1 MLGRNRETIITIKG
15 VEVIVF
21 CKRENKDNNITTEH
35 KKRSLN
41 KQKE

>member
-21 CKRENKDNNITTEH
+21 CKSNEKRE
-35 KKRSLN
+35 
-41 KQKE
+41 QK

>member
-21 CKRENKDNNITTEH
+21 CKNNEKRE
-35 KKRSLN
+35 
-41 KQKE
+41 QK